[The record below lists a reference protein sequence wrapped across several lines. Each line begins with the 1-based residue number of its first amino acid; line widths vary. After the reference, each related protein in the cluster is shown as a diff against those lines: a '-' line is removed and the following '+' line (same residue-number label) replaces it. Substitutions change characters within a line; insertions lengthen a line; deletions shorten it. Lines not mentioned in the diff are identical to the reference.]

1 MRFPLLFV
9 ATAAVA
15 CGHPASGPVG
25 PLPPAPVDAA
35 PPAPAITP
43 IDAAHLEQQLTP
55 YIESLGAKLG
65 ERRKLSGFVLVAQ
78 QGKPIYAR
86 AFGYA
91 DREHQTPADADT
103 SFRVGS
109 VTKQFTAAAILALQQ
124 DGKLSVD
131 DPIGKYLGDYPAVG
145 KDITLHQLLTHTSG
159 LPDYTELPAY
169 AGIRDKAQTPAQLIT
184 MFWDQPLV
192 FAPGTQFAYSNSN
205 YVVLGAII
213 ETVSGQSYADFL
225 AKRLFG
231 PAGMTRTMVGDADGT
246 TNRALGY
253 QPGGAGLVP
262 ADPIDMSVPFAA
274 GAVRSTAADLV
285 RWDQALAGDA
295 ILDAK
300 SKARYYQPAKDD
312 YAYGWLVKQQDG
324 HTIIGHDGG
333 IEGFESMYLRVPDQ
347 QLVVVVW
354 SNNTGVHPQPIA
366 EVALNV
372 ALGGSVQPIVEPDVV
387 PLDEALAAREV
398 GHYKLTDEGRAAAQ
412 AAGITPDVLATIAT
426 AELTRDGDHLVL
438 QPAGQEP
445 LPLDALSP
453 TKFLQIDVDATVELT
468 VPATGPAT
476 AMTLTQGQVVL
487 GYVRDDPKPP
497 APPKKKPH
505 R

>member
-1 MRFPLLFV
+1 MRLSLLFV

-15 CGHPASGPVG
+15 CGHPASGPVS
-25 PLPPAPVDAA
+25 PLPPAPADAAPGPALTPVDAA
-35 PPAPAITP
+35 RL
-43 IDAAHLEQQLTP
+43 DAQLTP

-65 ERRKLSGFVLVAQ
+65 VRRKLSGFVMVAQ
-78 QGKPIYAR
+78 QGKAVYAR

-91 DREHQTPADADT
+91 DREHQAPADADT

-131 DPIGKYLGDYPAVG
+131 DPIGKYLPDYPAVG

-159 LPDYTELPAY
+159 LPDYTEQPAY
-169 AGIRDKAQTPAQLIT
+169 AGIRDKAETPAQLLA
-184 MFWDQPLV
+184 MFSDQPLV
-192 FAPGTQFAYSNSN
+192 FAPGSQFAYSNSN

-213 ETVSGQSYADFL
+213 EKVSGQSYADFL
-225 AKRLFG
+225 AKRLFE
-231 PAGMTRTMVGDADGT
+231 PAGMTRTMVGDADGLS
-246 TNRALGY
+246 NRALGY
-253 QPGGAGLVP
+253 QPGGDGLVP
-262 ADPIDMSVPFAA
+262 ADPIDLSVPFAA

-285 RWDQALAGDA
+285 RWDHALAGET
-295 ILDAK
+295 ILNAA
-300 SKARYYQPAKDD
+300 SKARYYQPAKED

-347 QLVVVVW
+347 DLVVVVW

-372 ALGGSVQPIVEPDVV
+372 ALGGSVQPVVEPDVV
-387 PLDEALAAREV
+387 PLDAAIAARVV
-398 GHYKLTDEGRAAAQ
+398 GHYKLTDEGKAAAQ
-412 AAGITPDVLATIAT
+412 AGGVPADVLATIET
-426 AELTRDGDHLVL
+426 ADLSRDGDHLVL
-438 QPAGQEP
+438 KPAGQEP

-453 TKFLQIDVDATVELT
+453 TKYLQLDVDATVELT
-468 VPATGPAT
+468 LPASGSATG
-476 AMTLTQGQVVL
+476 MTLTQGQLVL

-497 APPKKKPH
+497 PAPPKKPH